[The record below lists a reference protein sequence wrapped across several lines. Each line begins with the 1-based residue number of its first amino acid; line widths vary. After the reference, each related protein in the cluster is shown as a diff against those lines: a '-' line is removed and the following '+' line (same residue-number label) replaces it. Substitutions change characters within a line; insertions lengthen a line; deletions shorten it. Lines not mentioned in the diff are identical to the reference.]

1 MSQYN
6 QLKELALANA
16 DKLFSFWGLDYIQIN
31 KNEYDFRNPTRQDRN
46 FGACRFNIEKG
57 VGADFAGHNFTK
69 EDFNKVGLDFTKED
83 FDYIHEAKQTNWGFD
98 IIGLTQR
105 LYSCNNYKTAAEFLR
120 CQLQNLSKKEILITP
135 NTDAHIKRKE
145 KQLENQLL
153 KVQYAKKTWE
163 ISAPIDNT
171 LAEKY
176 LHSRDIKLSDKDKEV
191 LKFHPKIMNKE
202 VGKTLPC
209 LLLKVQKTPGG
220 PLEAIHR
227 IYLDENGN
235 KANVNQPKMAL
246 GSIKGLGIWFGE
258 PGIKLWVGEGSE
270 EALSIRTMNRPFAV
284 STINA
289 TNFHNLTIPDYV
301 KEIILCPNSDE
312 AGKQSCQKALRSY
325 KLKGRKIKVAMP
337 PIGKD
342 FNDLLR
348 ENYDQ

>member
-31 KNEYDFRNPTRQDRN
+31 KHEYDFRNPTRQDRN

-57 VGADFAGHNFTK
+57 VGADFAGSNFTK
-69 EDFNKVGLDFTKED
+69 EDFAKIGMGFTKED
-83 FDYIHEAKQTNWGFD
+83 FTYIPEAKQTNWGFD

-105 LYSCNNYKTAAEFLR
+105 LYNCNNYKEAAEFLR
-120 CQLQNLSKKEILITP
+120 CQLQDLSKKEILLTP
-135 NTDAHIKRKE
+135 NSNAHIKRKE

-153 KVQYAKKTWE
+153 KVTYAKRAWE
-163 ISAPIDNT
+163 ISNNIENT

-176 LHSRDIKLSDKDKEV
+176 LISRDIILTEQDKKV

-202 VGKTLPC
+202 VGKAIPC
-209 LLLKVQKTPGG
+209 LLIKVQKTPESE
-220 PLEAIHR
+220 LAAIHR
-227 IYLDENGN
+227 IYLSESGN
-235 KANVNQPKMAL
+235 KATIKQPKMAL
-246 GSIKGLGIWFGE
+246 GSIKGLGVWFGT
-258 PGIKLWVGEGSE
+258 PSDKLWIGEGVE
-270 EALSIRTMNRPFAV
+270 EALSIRSMNRPFAV

-301 KEIILCPNSDE
+301 KEIVLCPNSDE
-312 AGKQSCQKALRSY
+312 AGKRSCQKALKEY
-325 KLKGRKIKVAMP
+325 KLKNRRIKVAIP
-337 PIGKD
+337 PPGKD

-348 ENYDQ
+348 EKNGN